1 MWKKWEIRVI
11 KYSGTIIFLSCILL
25 SASIRAEDYQYQYFN
40 GEKEKY
46 TPFSDYI
53 PKVRRHYFTVPHY
66 LEDYYELYGMKQHY
80 NENSLRKNILMLK
93 TALQCK
99 FRHPL
104 YALCKTESDE
114 EYYKYRNLMFMHIN
128 LLIMRNYT
136 HIAVRYDKREIKYY
150 DGAYGEEIKESLTIA
165 EALYGEALPYWREAK
180 KYAKQASSVKKTLDL
195 GFIESE
201 RYQIITGELDYER
214 IIKGHIANTQK
225 KRQQID
231 TLLSDA
237 R

>member
-1 MWKKWEIRVI
+1 MRTLLRKTK
-11 KYSGTIIFLSCILL
+11 TILTRTFILFVLSAPLL
-25 SASIRAEDYQYQYFN
+25 SEDYQYQYFTE
-40 GEKEKY
+40 EKDKY

-53 PKVRRHYFTVPHY
+53 PRVRRHYYTVPHY

-93 TALQCK
+93 TALECN

-104 YALCKTESDE
+104 YALCKTESDQ

-150 DGAYGEEIKESLTIA
+150 DEVYAEEIQESLQIA
-165 EALYGEALPYWREAK
+165 EQLYAEALPYWREAK
-180 KYAKQASSVKKTLDL
+180 RYAARASTVKKTLDL

-201 RYQIITGELDYER
+201 RYSIITGELDYER

-225 KRQQID
+225 KRQK
-231 TLLSDA
+231 LESYLSDA